1 MLDLSATY
9 QYMYVGVDLLYSTE
23 LVGTLCADGF
33 PRRLEWW
40 YILVVSAETLSGY
53 LFNICYYSTTTLRAP
68 KCGFFSSLRLSITRG
83 SS

>member
-9 QYMYVGVDLLYSTE
+9 QYMYVGVDLLY
-23 LVGTLCADGF
+23 
-33 PRRLEWW
+33 
-40 YILVVSAETLSGY
+40 LVVSAETLSGY